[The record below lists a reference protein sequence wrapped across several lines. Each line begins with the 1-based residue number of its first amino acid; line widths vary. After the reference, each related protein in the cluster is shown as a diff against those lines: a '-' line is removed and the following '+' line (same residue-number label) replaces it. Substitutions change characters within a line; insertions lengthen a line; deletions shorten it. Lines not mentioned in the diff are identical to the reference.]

1 MGGEQRV
8 RVGATSVLG
17 RVANAVAGLL
27 PEPVLAGIVRRVYP
41 RVEPELRR
49 LAELTT
55 GGGIVLDVGAWY
67 GPWSYRL
74 RRHAARTVAVEP
86 NPRLAGVLRATL
98 PGVEVVEAA
107 LGDRADSVRLWI
119 PVAGR
124 RREGIASLT
133 PSGEHSTTVRM
144 VTLDSLGLTD
154 LRFVKVDVEGHELAV
169 LRGGE
174 QTIRRDR
181 PTLLVELE
189 ARIQRIAPVVELLE
203 RWGYTA
209 SVLVGDRWRDLAGFD
224 LAGHQR
230 DAAAALHQGLARR
243 AVWPRPRYVNLVRFR
258 SG

>member
-1 MGGEQRV
+1 MTEPARRSRHDGARQDRRTGQPGSWDPLPLRSRTLCKSSRLRHVGGEQRV

-74 RRHAARTVAVEP
+74 LRRAARTVAVEP

-107 LGDRADSVRLWI
+107 LGDRADSVQLWI
-119 PVAGR
+119 PVSAGD
-124 RREGIASLT
+124 A
-133 PSGEHSTTVRM
+133 
-144 VTLDSLGLTD
+144 
-154 LRFVKVDVEGHELAV
+154 
-169 LRGGE
+169 RGSP
-174 QTIRRDR
+174 R
-181 PTLLVELE
+181 
-189 ARIQRIAPVVELLE
+189 
-203 RWGYTA
+203 
-209 SVLVGDRWRDLAGFD
+209 S
-224 LAGHQR
+224 
-230 DAAAALHQGLARR
+230 
-243 AVWPRPRYVNLVRFR
+243 PRPVSTR
-258 SG
+258 

>member
-1 MGGEQRV
+1 
-8 RVGATSVLG
+8 
-17 RVANAVAGLL
+17 VANAVAGLL

-55 GGGIVLDVGAWY
+55 GGGTMLDVGAWY

-74 RRHAARTVAVEP
+74 LRHAARTVAVEP

-124 RREGIASLT
+124 GREGIASLT